1 VAKPPGWKP
10 ITDDEKQEIIRR
22 YAEGETQGALIR
34 EYHCATT
41 TLKRILQ
48 DGGVALRSQR
58 EITLAWLS
66 KVRESGTVNTP
77 IERRM
82 QDALMVARIG
92 FRTQRL
98 LLGRY
103 LVDILIDQAPI
114 VIEADGMIHTHPR
127 NKAKDALRDIALT
140 GAGYRVFRF
149 TGSEINTDATA
160 CVRRLIDACGLTPD
174 EDPVYDI
181 RTSFAGE
188 DHPLWKGGKREYVCA
203 TCGEKFLA
211 QPKHREAEL
220 AYCSRKCSAQVR
232 RGQPRTAE
240 TIEKIRAGNTGQKR
254 GPLSAETK
262 AKMGAAVSAALK
274 GKPKTAEHNA
284 NVSAAM
290 KGKSKSPEHRA
301 KISASLKRRNSQ
313 IKIESELRGDAQRAA
328 EMIAP
333 ATLF

>member
-1 VAKPPGWKP
+1 MATPF
-10 ITDDEKQEIIRR
+10 TDDDKQEIIRK
-22 YAEGETQGALIR
+22 YAEGGTINSLAE
-34 EYHCATT
+34 EYHCRRTI
-41 TLKRILQ
+41 LRRILQ
-48 DGGVALRSQR
+48 DGGVTLRTPS
-58 EITLAWLS
+58 EATLNWLS
-66 KVRESGTVNTP
+66 KVQESGTVNTP

-103 LVDILIDQAPI
+103 LVDILINQAPI

-127 NKAKDALRDIALT
+127 NKAKDALRDAALRE
-140 GAGYRVFRF
+140 AGYRVFRF

-160 CVRRLIDACGLTPD
+160 CVQRLIDACGLTPD
-174 EDPVYDI
+174 EEPVYDI
-181 RTSFAGE
+181 RTSFSGE
-188 DHPLWKGGKREYVCA
+188 DHPHWKGGKQEYTCA
-203 TCGEKFLA
+203 ACGGKFLA

-220 AYCSRKCSAQVR
+220 AYCSRKCGASGRV
-232 RGQPRTAE
+232 GKPRDPE
-240 TIEKIRAGNTGQKR
+240 TVEKIRTGNTGQKR

-284 NVSAAM
+284 KVSAAM
-290 KGKSKSPEHRA
+290 KGKTKSPEHRA
-301 KISASLKRRNSQ
+301 KLSASLKRRNSQ
-313 IKIESELRGDAQRAA
+313 IKIESELHGDVQRTA
-328 EMIAP
+328 ETTVP

>member
-1 VAKPPGWKP
+1 MAKPSGWKP
-10 ITDDEKQEIIRR
+10 FTDDEKQEIIRR
-22 YAEGETQGALIR
+22 YVAGEAQKVLIAEYRCGSA
-34 EYHCATT
+34 
-41 TLKRILQ
+41 TLKRVLL
-48 DGGVALRSQR
+48 DGGIALRSQQ
-58 EITLAWLS
+58 EITLNWLS
-66 KVRESGTVNTP
+66 KMRESGTVNTP

-103 LVDILIDQAPI
+103 LVDILIHQAPI
-114 VIEADGMIHTHPR
+114 VIEADGMIHTHPQNR
-127 NKAKDALRDIALT
+127 AKDALRDIALT
-140 GAGYRVFRF
+140 EAGYRVFRF

-160 CVRRLIDACGLTPD
+160 CVQRLIDACGLTPD
-174 EDPVYDI
+174 AEPVYDI
-181 RTSFAGE
+181 RTSFSGE
-188 DHPLWKGGKREYVCA
+188 DHPHWKGGAQEYTCA

-211 QPKHREAEL
+211 QPKHREAER
-220 AYCSRKCSAQVR
+220 AYCNPKCAAQER
-232 RGQPRTAE
+232 RGQPRSAE
-240 TIEKIRAGNTGQKR
+240 TKAKIAAGNTGQKR

-290 KGKSKSPEHRA
+290 KGKPKSPEHRA
-301 KISASLKRRNSQ
+301 KLSASLKRRNSQ
-313 IKIESELRGDAQRAA
+313 IKIESELHGDVQRAA
-328 EMIAP
+328 ETTVP